1 MKVKKVIFYNFMP
14 FKDKQ
19 EIEFPQHE
27 TQNVM
32 LLFGDNMRGKT
43 SFLNAIRWGF
53 YGIALGRHLREI
65 PRLNLINRDAADE
78 GNWTMSISLNF
89 DHKGKGFHLT
99 RRIEKRENTSRPKN
113 DADFEEFIGL
123 KIDGTPITGDAINYE
138 INQVMPSEVSRFF
151 LFDGELLQEY
161 ENLLIEKSEQGKKIK
176 ESIESI
182 LGVPALVHA
191 RDELQVLLKDARAV
205 QRKDAQKNEELRKFA
220 QDQQNHEIELEM
232 IENDLK
238 ELTSQKEEYQEKI
251 DDLDDF
257 LNNTEAV
264 QNKKIQLARLDEN
277 QKNLEDE
284 IALANEDTHRLLKT
298 VWKDVLANSA
308 QALVHSL
315 RAERNRCEQARD
327 EIIRFQGQ
335 INELQKSLE
344 NNKACETCG
353 QDIPV
358 SIKLSLKKRLDEL
371 KAKQTEHKFD
381 FNTLVDLNQTIDN
394 LEGIR
399 SEGEVNRIVDNQ
411 KKIITK
417 NVELVTI
424 ENKREDLNEEIKDFD
439 TDEIMRKREERQRWL
454 KLFTRTE
461 AEIKAKEDK
470 KEKNNQAQEK
480 ISQLIAKLGG
490 LQSSVS
496 NQRVD
501 KMQQLQTIFAKGI
514 DQLRLKLK
522 DDVEAHATRAFKQ
535 ITTEKTYAGLQINQN
550 YGLSIL
556 DKEKRIIN
564 ERSAGAEQV
573 VALSLIDG
581 LNKTSGTKAPIIMD
595 TPLGRLDPKHRRNI
609 LHYLPDMSEQVV
621 LLVHEGELHATRDT
635 DVFASRIGT
644 RYEIKRVS
652 ATQSRIDRMT

>member
-1 MKVKKVIFYNFMP
+1 
-14 FKDKQ
+14 
-19 EIEFPQHE
+19 
-27 TQNVM
+27 
-32 LLFGDNMRGKT
+32 
-43 SFLNAIRWGF
+43 
-53 YGIALGRHLREI
+53 
-65 PRLNLINRDAADE
+65 
-78 GNWTMSISLNF
+78 MSITLYF
-89 DHKGKGFHLT
+89 DHEGRNYQLNRK
-99 RRIEKRENTSRPKN
+99 IEKLENVSKPKN
-113 DADFEEFIGL
+113 NADFREVIGL
-123 KIDGTPITGDAINYE
+123 RIDGSPITGDAINNE
-138 INQVMPSEVSRFF
+138 INQVMPREVSRFF

-176 ESIESI
+176 EHIESI

-191 RDELQVLLKDARAV
+191 RDELQVLLKDARAA
-205 QRKDAQKNEELRKFA
+205 QRKDAQKDEDLRKFA
-220 QDQQNHEIELEM
+220 QDQQNHEIELEI

-238 ELTSQKEEYQEKI
+238 RLNSQKEEYQEKI
-251 DDLDDF
+251 DDIDDL
-257 LNNTEAV
+257 LNDTEAV
-264 QNKKIQLARLDEN
+264 QNKKIELARLDEK
-277 QKNLEDE
+277 QKNLEAE
-284 IALANEDTHRLLKT
+284 IELVNEDTHRLLKT
-298 VWKDVLANSA
+298 VWKDVLANSVQTIA
-308 QALVHSL
+308 NNLKE
-315 RAERNRCEQARD
+315 ERRRHQRSRD
-327 EIIRFQGQ
+327 EVISLQGE

-344 NNKACETCG
+344 DNEVCRTCG
-353 QDIPV
+353 QDISA

-371 KAKQTEHKFD
+371 RAKQPDKKFD
-381 FNTLVDLNQTIDN
+381 FDVLPELNKTIDN

-399 SEGEVNRIVDNQ
+399 SEGEVNRIIDNQ
-411 KKIITK
+411 KKIIKT
-417 NVELVTI
+417 NVELVAI
-424 ENKREDLNEEIKDFD
+424 ENKRDEINEEIKDFD

-454 KLFTRTE
+454 KLLTKVE
-461 AEIKAKEDK
+461 SEIKEKEDK

-501 KMQQLQTIFAKGI
+501 RMQQLQTIFANGI

-522 DDVEAHATRAFKQ
+522 DDVEAHATKAFKQ
-535 ITTEKTYAGLQINQN
+535 ITTEKTYSGLQINQN

-581 LNKTSGTKAPIIMD
+581 LNKTSGTRAPIIMD

-609 LHYLPDMSEQVV
+609 LYYLPDMSEQVV

-635 DVFASRIGT
+635 EVFASRIGT

-652 ATQSRIDRMT
+652 ATQSRIDRMM